1 MSEDYK
7 IVLADDHVIL
17 RHGIK
22 QMIDEVDGLKVVGEA
37 GDGAELLKLLQKVS
51 PDLII
56 LDISMPKLRGLEAA
70 LEIKMLWPHIRIM
83 ILTMHKSTQYLHHS
97 IAAGAHGFL
106 LKEDAPREVF
116 SAIETIRQG
125 QYYISPLMLKDMTG
139 EMVQAYR
146 SGRYSVQ
153 FEPLT
158 LREREVLKLIAE
170 EKSNKEI
177 SDILNISLYTVQR
190 HRASIKQKLNINRT
204 AGLVKYAIRKG
215 YVTPD
220 S

>member
-116 SAIETIRQG
+116 SAIETIRNG
-125 QYYISPLMLKDMTG
+125 AIIYISPLMLKDLTG
-139 EMVQAYR
+139 DMIRAYR
-146 SGRYSVQ
+146 TGRNTPFS
-153 FEPLT
+153 
-158 LREREVLKLIAE
+158 
-170 EKSNKEI
+170 S
-177 SDILNISLYTVQR
+177 SL
-190 HRASIKQKLNINRT
+190 
-204 AGLVKYAIRKG
+204 
-215 YVTPD
+215 
-220 S
+220 